1 MTKKLFPALFALT
14 LVASGL
20 TLFHGAPTQAMGNRP
35 DGKPGDAK
43 AAKVPDFALKRATD
57 GKAVSSDEFKGKVRL
72 IDFWATW
79 CPPCRREIPDFIALQ
94 KQYGAK
100 GLVVIGIAMDKQG
113 APVVAPFVKENA
125 MTYPV
130 LLADDKISADYGNIM
145 SYPTTF
151 LVDRDGNVVKR
162 YIGFTEKATFEKDL
176 KALL

>member
-1 MTKKLFPALFALT
+1 MTKQLLPALFAVT
-14 LVASGL
+14 LLASGL
-20 TLFHGAPTQAMGNRP
+20 TLFHSAPTHAMGNRP
-35 DGKPGDAK
+35 ASKPGE
-43 AAKVPDFALKRATD
+43 AAKVPDFTLKRATD
-57 GKAVSSDEFKGKVRL
+57 GKAVSSDEFKGKVRI

-94 KQYGAK
+94 KQYGPK

-113 APVVAPFVKENA
+113 ASVVAPFVKENG

-130 LLADDKISADYGNIM
+130 LIADDQVGAAYGNIM